1 MKVLVNDQIAEE
13 AVEKLRTKYEVTA
26 KFHEMDEL
34 LDVISNFD
42 AIIVRGKTKVTKEVI
57 EKGENL
63 KAIGRAGIGV
73 DNIDMDYATERRIA
87 VVNAPRSNTMSVAE
101 LTIGHMLSLAR
112 HLPASDKSMKA
123 GLWEKKKL
131 MGTELHGK
139 TLGLV
144 GCGRIGAEVA
154 SRAVAFGMHV
164 LAYDPYL
171 PKEVQ
176 DKIQCT
182 FTELDELLKN
192 SDFISIHSLLSDETR
207 GMIGKE
213 QFEMMKDS
221 TCVINCARGPIIEEA
236 ALVDALEKG
245 RIGGAALD
253 VFDKEPPEESP
264 LLIAPNVV
272 FTPHLGASTKEAQ
285 IKAGTTTAEQVD
297 KVLSGERPDFI
308 VNRQI
313 YDS

>member
-26 KFHEMDEL
+26 KFHEKDEL

-73 DNIDMDYATERRIA
+73 DNIDVDYATERRIA
-87 VVNAPRSNTMSVAE
+87 VVNAPRSSTMSVAE

-112 HLPASDKSMKA
+112 HLPFSDKSMKA

-171 PKEVQ
+171 PSDVQ

-182 FTELDELLKN
+182 FTELDELLKS

-213 QFEMMKDS
+213 QLEMMKDNA
-221 TCVINCARGPIIEEA
+221 CVINCARGPIIEEA

-245 RIGGAALD
+245 KIGGAALD

>member
-13 AVEKLRTKYEVTA
+13 AIEKLRTKYEVTA
-26 KFHEMDEL
+26 KFHDKDEL
-34 LDVISNFD
+34 LDVISDFD
-42 AIIVRGKTKVTKEVI
+42 AVIVRGKTKVTREVI

-73 DNIDMDYATERRIA
+73 DNIDVDYATERKIA
-87 VVNAPRSNTMSVAE
+87 VVNAPRSSTLSVAE
-101 LTIGHMLSLAR
+101 LAIGHMISLSR
-112 HLPASDKSMKA
+112 HLPFADKSMKA

-154 SRAVAFGMHV
+154 SRAVAFGMTV

-182 FTELDELLKN
+182 FTELDHLLKN

-207 GMIGKE
+207 GMIGKD

-221 TCVINCARGPIIEEA
+221 ACVINCARGPIIDEE
-236 ALVDALEKG
+236 ALVDALENGK
-245 RIGGAALD
+245 IGGAGLD
-253 VFDKEPPEESP
+253 VFDNEPPEESP

-272 FTPHLGASTKEAQ
+272 LTPHLGASTKEAQ

-297 KVLSGERPDFI
+297 KVLSGEKPDFV
-308 VNRQI
+308 VNWQI

>member
-1 MKVLVNDQIAEE
+1 MKVLVNDQIVEE
-13 AVEKLRTKYEVTA
+13 AVEKLRAKYEVTA
-26 KFHEMDEL
+26 KFHEKDEL

-42 AIIVRGKTKVTKEVI
+42 AIIVRGKTKVTREVI

-73 DNIDMDYATERRIA
+73 DNIDVDYATERKIP
-87 VVNAPRSNTMSVAE
+87 VVNAPRSSTMSVAE

-112 HLPASDKSMKA
+112 HLPFSDKSMKA
-123 GLWEKKKL
+123 GLWEKKL
-131 MGTELHGK
+131 MGTELYGK

-154 SRAVAFGMHV
+154 SRAVAFGMDV

-221 TCVINCARGPIIEEA
+221 ACVINCARGPIIDEV

-297 KVLSGERPDFI
+297 KVLSGEKPDFI